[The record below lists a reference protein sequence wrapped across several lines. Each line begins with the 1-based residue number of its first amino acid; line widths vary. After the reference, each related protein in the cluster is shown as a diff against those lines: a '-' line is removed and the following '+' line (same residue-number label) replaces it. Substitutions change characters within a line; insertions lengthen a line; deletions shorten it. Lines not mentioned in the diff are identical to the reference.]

1 MRKCVA
7 SMPKLP
13 LWSLPACLLALL
25 AFSTAPAE
33 AQIQLSCHADRPFHP
48 STSNGQP
55 QFQDVDVLLPI
66 TSSDPEIATGKRAR
80 VGGGTDGGIEIAA
93 HGKEGDA
100 TITYKVKDP
109 SSGAITTV
117 TVQVHVK
124 CPPNRTPT
132 HRQTNCQACKADAAR
147 LNAAIDKL
155 SQAQA
160 QGNQTRI
167 NQLEEEIRKL
177 TKKLDDCERKH
188 CPEKENQPPGKGGG
202 L

>member
-1 MRKCVA
+1 MRKYA
-7 SMPKLP
+7 TLGPKFP

-25 AFSTAPAE
+25 VFWTAPAE
-33 AQIQLSCHADRPFHP
+33 AQSQPFRLDCNGDRAFHP

-55 QFQDVDVLLPI
+55 QFHDVDVLLPI
-66 TSSDPEIATGKRAR
+66 TSSAPDIATGKRVR

-100 TITYKVKDP
+100 TITYKVKD
-109 SSGAITTV
+109 GAVTTV
-117 TVQVHVK
+117 TVQVHVE

-167 NQLEEEIRKL
+167 KQLEKEVRKL
-177 TKKLDDCERKH
+177 TEKLDDCEKKH
-188 CPEKENQPPGKGGG
+188 CPGKENQPPGKGGG